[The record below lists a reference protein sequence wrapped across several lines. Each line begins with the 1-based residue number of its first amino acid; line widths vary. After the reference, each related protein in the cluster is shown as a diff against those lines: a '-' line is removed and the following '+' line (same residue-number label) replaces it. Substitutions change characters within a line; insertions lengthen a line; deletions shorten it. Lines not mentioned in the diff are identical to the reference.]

1 VWAPATGSV
10 AGRELEN
17 WGFSPDNFVPTIY
30 NLIPWSFLVD
40 YFSNIGDVIDAM
52 SIRNVGLAWGCKTT
66 RQQVDWRIDYAQP
79 VAVATDPNFFKDI
92 RVETFT
98 RKDPVSKATVFSRE
112 RISDVTVGVTDIS
125 FRIPGV
131 DNPRKWLNIAAL
143 ASLRR

>member
-1 VWAPATGSV
+1 
-10 AGRELEN
+10 
-17 WGFSPDNFVPTIY
+17 
-30 NLIPWSFLVD
+30 
-40 YFSNIGDVIDAM
+40 M